1 LTSIIV
7 KIDIKL
13 IKLVKKKGFG
23 LEISKAKEM
32 SDHEMIE
39 AMVLNPILFERPVVI
54 NGNNAIIAR
63 PINNVNEII

>member
-1 LTSIIV
+1 M
-7 KIDIKL
+7 
-13 IKLVKKKGFG
+13 
-23 LEISKAKEM
+23 EISKAKEM
-32 SDHEMIE
+32 SDHEIIE